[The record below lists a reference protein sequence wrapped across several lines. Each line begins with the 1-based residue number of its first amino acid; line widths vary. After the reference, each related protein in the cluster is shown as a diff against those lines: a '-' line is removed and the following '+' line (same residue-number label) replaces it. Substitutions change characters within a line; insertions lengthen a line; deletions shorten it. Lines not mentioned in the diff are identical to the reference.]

1 MLMLLPFHFSDAP
14 RKVWSELLV
23 WSSPKHFLL
32 WIHGGCC
39 SSLIEAKQG
48 RPSRLRSERLMII
61 MWANTPT
68 ATLNKRKHSGFT
80 ANSIKSANMQMCS
93 QICVMTSCAVSTCE
107 WTDIPPLES
116 VGRLCCWDLSRLGW
130 RPHRWRSCSRHCPLL
145 TPWSC
150 PPAPPW
156 CSWICTAGCCSAGVQ
171 QHHLRKHMETQL
183 VSQHERR
190 PMLRM
195 TATHFLTRTIAF

>member
-48 RPSRLRSERLMII
+48 RSSCLRSERLMII
-61 MWANTPT
+61 IWANTPT

-80 ANSIKSANMQMCS
+80 ANFTKSANMQMCS
-93 QICVMTSCAVSTCE
+93 QICVLFCHSLFINILGN
-107 WTDIPPLES
+107 DIM
-116 VGRLCCWDLSRLGW
+116 CCLNMWVDRHTATWISWSSLLLGSLQT
-130 RPHRWRSCSRHCPLL
+130 RL
-145 TPWSC
+145 TPTSLE
-150 PPAPPW
+150 
-156 CSWICTAGCCSAGVQ
+156 I
-171 QHHLRKHMETQL
+171 L
-183 VSQHERR
+183 
-190 PMLRM
+190 
-195 TATHFLTRTIAF
+195 